1 MSYIYFGK
9 MSREKFPQRNSL
21 SRRGAYGRHTE
32 GETILNDM
40 LQTCSRGERWGDRNH
55 EELLR
60 FNEEWGILKQRGED
74 LNMKATLS
82 GIQKEINQI
91 RSVNI
96 RSCMWLKA
104 RQEVTPGVLICT

>member
-1 MSYIYFGK
+1 M
-9 MSREKFPQRNSL
+9 
-21 SRRGAYGRHTE
+21 
-32 GETILNDM
+32 
-40 LQTCSRGERWGDRNH
+40 
-55 EELLR
+55 R

-96 RSCMWLKA
+96 RSCMWLKVG
-104 RQEVTPGVLICT
+104 QEVTIMHIAQQKISNCFPNITDQW

>member
-1 MSYIYFGK
+1 
-9 MSREKFPQRNSL
+9 
-21 SRRGAYGRHTE
+21 
-32 GETILNDM
+32 M
-40 LQTCSRGERWGDRNH
+40 LQTCSRGERREDGIH

-96 RSCMWLKA
+96 RSCMWLIA